1 MLQLTSPKLEYC
13 VSKQSKIYQK
23 ANDVQE
29 NPATTEH
36 SAIPSPFSS
45 LSLLLHRLRWTQ
57 ILATDFWVLFFRKLY
72 LASTCIKKD
81 IMTFVKENFASPLQ
95 KKMRFLHS
103 VFYILLKGKVE
114 IGPGKILLMKMS
126 YMIYFHRLP
135 PITPLS

>member
-1 MLQLTSPKLEYC
+1 
-13 VSKQSKIYQK
+13 
-23 ANDVQE
+23 
-29 NPATTEH
+29 
-36 SAIPSPFSS
+36 
-45 LSLLLHRLRWTQ
+45 
-57 ILATDFWVLFFRKLY
+57 
-72 LASTCIKKD
+72 
-81 IMTFVKENFASPLQ
+81 MTFVKENFASPLQ